1 MKEKNK
7 KSKPAVKNNKANN
20 KPVVANFFDEL
31 WKESW
36 TYIQTVV
43 DVVREPI
50 LILDKDLKVMA
61 ANDTFYKTFK
71 VDKKETTGQVVYELG
86 NGQWD
91 IPDLKKLLENILP
104 KHTFFKGFEV
114 AHNFP
119 TIGRKVMI
127 LNGRQIHFENKD
139 FSKACPE
146 IIMLAIE
153 DITEFMLVAN
163 QIVGHTN
170 NLETKFERRIT
181 SLETQIK
188 KFLRK

>member
-1 MKEKNK
+1 MSKNK
-7 KSKPAVKNNKANN
+7 KNSDA
-20 KPVVANFFDEL
+20 PVISNFFDDL

-36 TYIQTVV
+36 TYIKTVV
-43 DVVREPI
+43 DVVHEPI

-61 ANDTFYKTFK
+61 ANDAFYKTFHVNK
-71 VDKKETTGQVVYELG
+71 NETTDQVVYELG

-91 IPDLKKLLENILP
+91 IPELRNQLEDILP

-127 LNGRQIHFENKD
+127 LNGRQIHFENES
-139 FSKACPE
+139 FSKVCPE

-153 DITEFMLVAN
+153 DITEIMSVAS
-163 QIVGHTN
+163 QIAGHSN
-170 NLETKFERRIT
+170 MVETKFEKRIAD
-181 SLETQIK
+181 LEKQLKRLQK
-188 KFLRK
+188 K